1 MAISLYVYN
10 ANAITDE
17 TKGYQIWS
25 AMTQPKIFDIPND
38 LIKLVDDWKADG
50 RFDLDT
56 RIEHRGDRDF
66 GAVSFTGSNC
76 ATFQRSLIP
85 VELVMG

>member
-38 LIKLVDDWKADG
+38 LIKLVNDWKADD
-50 RFDLDT
+50 RSDLDT
-56 RIEHRGDRDF
+56 RIEHRGGRDF
-66 GAVSFTGSNC
+66 GAALIHSIKLRDVSK
-76 ATFQRSLIP
+76 
-85 VELVMG
+85 ELNRR